1 MFLVMFVTS
10 GFKVIAAE
18 GEEPKKDVKTAI
30 GMALVNVDGEKK
42 VMTLKFYK

>member
-1 MFLVMFVTS
+1 MFVTS
-10 GFKVIAAE
+10 GFNVIAAE

-30 GMALVNVDGEKK
+30 GMALVNVDVDGEKK